1 MCELGAVVRQHEQWT
16 RLCPEISP
24 FYAVKCNNDPVLLRA
39 LCCLGTGFDCASRA
53 EIEQVENI
61 YNK

>member
-1 MCELGAVVRQHEQWT
+1 MRQHEQWT

-39 LCCLGTGFDCASRA
+39 LSCLGTGFDCASRA

-61 YNK
+61 FIK